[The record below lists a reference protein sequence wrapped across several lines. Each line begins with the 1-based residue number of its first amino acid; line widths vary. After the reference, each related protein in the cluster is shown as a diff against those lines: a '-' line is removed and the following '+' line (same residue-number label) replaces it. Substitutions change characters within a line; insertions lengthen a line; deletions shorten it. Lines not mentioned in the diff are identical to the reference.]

1 MNYNDFLASFVNE
14 KATKCKKNL
23 RYVFDKID
31 ANSDGV
37 LSRQELDAALKR
49 HGMKKKA
56 LKAKDMNE
64 DSNKI
69 FSDTDKNH
77 DGIIDF

>member
-37 LSRQELDAALKR
+37 LSR
-49 HGMKKKA
+49 
-56 LKAKDMNE
+56 
-64 DSNKI
+64 
-69 FSDTDKNH
+69 
-77 DGIIDF
+77 